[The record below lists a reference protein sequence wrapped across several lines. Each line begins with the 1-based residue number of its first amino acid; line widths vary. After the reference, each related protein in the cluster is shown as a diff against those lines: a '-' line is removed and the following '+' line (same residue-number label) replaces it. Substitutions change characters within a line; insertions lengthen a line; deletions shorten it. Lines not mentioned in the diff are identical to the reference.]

1 MKRVLIIGGC
11 GRIGSQIAQ
20 DILAHTEATV
30 TVTGRSAQSGPVV
43 RQRLG
48 PHVQFRSLDLAD
60 QNAITQAITAA
71 DLVVHTAGP
80 FHYRDGRVLQACI
93 QQGVN
98 YLDVSDERTF
108 TQKALALRPSAQ
120 AAGVTAV
127 INTGVFPGIS
137 NSLAR
142 QGIEAL
148 DQADSV
154 QLSYVVGGSGGAGVT
169 VMRTTFI
176 GLQHAFKAWL
186 QGRWQWVKPY
196 TERERLTFPSPY
208 DQVAVYW
215 YDMPEAITLSETF
228 ALDSVVTKFGV
239 VPDFYNHATWAMAH
253 GLPTKVLQSSKT
265 VEFLARVSH
274 FMTGISDRFSG
285 TGVAM
290 RCDVRGQ
297 ISGQAAHHIGYF
309 QHSSTTRAVGAGTGS
324 LAQLVLTGQLERPG
338 VHAVEQILPTDQFIR
353 LLASRQLQVQTE
365 LTVATAEGTRSL
377 SP

>member
-11 GRIGSQIAQ
+11 GRIGSQIAR

-30 TVTGRSAQSGPVV
+30 TVTGRSAQSGTAAS
-43 RQRLG
+43 QRLG
-48 PHVQFRSLDLAD
+48 QTVQFQLLDLAN
-60 QNAITQAITAA
+60 QTAVTKAIAAA

-108 TQKALALRPSAQ
+108 TQKVLALRSQAA

-176 GLQHAFKAWL
+176 GLQHVFKAWV
-186 QGRWQWVKPY
+186 QGTWQWVKPY
-196 TERERLTFPSPY
+196 TAREHLTFPSPY
-208 DQVAVYW
+208 DQAAV
-215 YDMPEAITLSETF
+215 
-228 ALDSVVTKFGV
+228 
-239 VPDFYNHATWAMAH
+239 
-253 GLPTKVLQSSKT
+253 
-265 VEFLARVSH
+265 
-274 FMTGISDRFSG
+274 
-285 TGVAM
+285 
-290 RCDVRGQ
+290 
-297 ISGQAAHHIGYF
+297 
-309 QHSSTTRAVGAGTGS
+309 
-324 LAQLVLTGQLERPG
+324 
-338 VHAVEQILPTDQFIR
+338 
-353 LLASRQLQVQTE
+353 
-365 LTVATAEGTRSL
+365 
-377 SP
+377 

>member
-20 DILAHTEATV
+20 DILTHTEATV
-30 TVTGRSAQSGPVV
+30 TVTGRSAQSGTNA
-43 RQRLG
+43 RQQLG
-48 PHVQFRSLDLAD
+48 PHVQLRSLDLAD
-60 QNAITQAITAA
+60 QNAITQAIAAA

-108 TQKALALRPSAQ
+108 TQKVLALRSQAA
-120 AAGVTAV
+120 AAGVTAI

-176 GLQHAFKAWL
+176 GLQHAFKAWV
-186 QGRWQWVKPY
+186 QGTWQWVKPY
-196 TERERLTFPSPY
+196 TAREHLTFPSPY
-208 DQVAVYW
+208 GQAAVYW
-215 YDMPEAITLSETF
+215 YDMPEAITLPETF
-228 ALDSVVTKFGV
+228 SLNSVVTKFGV
-239 VPDFYNHATWAMAH
+239 VPNVYNYATWAMAH
-253 GLPTKVLQSSKT
+253 GLPSKVLQSPKT

-274 FMTGISDRFSG
+274 FMTGISNRFSG
-285 TGVAM
+285 TGVAI
-290 RCDVRGQ
+290 RCDVKGQ
-297 ISGQAAHHIGYF
+297 TSGQAAHHIGYF
-309 QHSSTTRAVGAGTGS
+309 QHPSTTRAVGVGAGS
-324 LAQLVLTGQLERPG
+324 LAQLLLTGQLQHPG
-338 VHAVEQILPTDQFIR
+338 VHAVEQILPTEQFTK
-353 LLASRQLQVQTE
+353 LLAARQLQVQTE
-365 LTVATAEGTRSL
+365 LTVATAGT
-377 SP
+377 